1 MCLAVPLRISS
12 ADGVNAVGEVEGI
25 KRNIRIDF
33 LRDVKVGDYVIVHA
47 GFAIEKLKPSQA
59 EENLNAILEVAKSAR
74 SGV

>member
-12 ADGVNAVGEVEGI
+12 VDGVNAVGEVEGI

-33 LRDVKVGDYVIVHA
+33 LNDVKIGDYVIVHA
-47 GFAIEKLKPSQA
+47 GFAIEKLNAVQA
-59 EENLNAILEVAKSAR
+59 EENLDSILEVARIAQ